1 MTRGVAATPVEHSMT
16 GDISMLSAALHAA
29 SRRRLARRAGVFT
42 TALLGVVVGASSAQ
56 PVPPAAPASGTPVPL
71 PVLSAA
77 DRGQRITP
85 SFKDADITQ
94 IIEAVSAA
102 TGKNFIVDPRVRA
115 QVTMLSST
123 PMSPAAFY
131 EAFLAILQVH
141 GFVAEPAGDVI
152 KIVPDANAR
161 QSPSNDLPDHVSAT
175 SDEIVTQVISVK
187 NISATQLVPILRP
200 LIPQYGHL
208 VAYQPANV
216 LIISDRA
223 NNVSRIMRIIQRIDQ
238 AGDSDVDI
246 IPMQNATASEV
257 VRVLNSLSQG
267 AQTAE
272 GGAPF
277 KVVADERSNSILLSG
292 DKSQRL
298 RLKALIA
305 HLDTPLENGGDT
317 EVRYLHYASA
327 DKLATKL
334 KDQAS
339 ATPGAAPAAG
349 AAAGG
354 SSGSGEKTTIWAD
367 VGTNSLIIT
376 APPKTMRSLNE
387 IIDKLD
393 IRRLQVHLEA
403 LIVEVTTDKT
413 ADLGVNWLL
422 LGSQS
427 GTIPV
432 AGFVEPVGGTSIA
445 NLAASVVG
453 GTSSLTSS
461 SIPSDT
467 TLAVGR
473 YGNSG
478 VNFAAMVRAV
488 QSVANTN
495 IISTPSIV
503 TMDNQEATIKIA
515 QEVPFITG
523 QYTNA
528 GTTTS
533 GTVNPFQTIQRQEV
547 GTIVK
552 ITPQINEGDTLILKI
567 DEESSSI
574 AASSQGA
581 VDLITNKRT
590 VSTSVLIEDKATLV
604 LGGLMQDEATSNEQ
618 HVPLLGSIP
627 LIGELFRNRSTEK
640 TKTDLFFF
648 IKPTILRDAD
658 DAVIETNQKYEYLRQ
673 QQRTN
678 GPGHE
683 LIPLLPG
690 IKDPA
695 LDPLTQPQ
703 TSPATPPR
711 SSSSISSGTTSNP
724 PRSKG
729 LTVTVSTTPLP
740 GMPPSQPPPSAPSP
754 EPVAANS
761 ENAP

>member
-1 MTRGVAATPVEHSMT
+1 MTIHDENRKLWLRIA
-16 GDISMLSAALHAA
+16 
-29 SRRRLARRAGVFT
+29 ARRAGLFL
-42 TALLGVVVGASSAQ
+42 TALLGVVVGAGSAQ
-56 PVPPAAPASGTPVPL
+56 PTPPSGTPVPI
-71 PVLSAA
+71 PAVPAA
-77 DRGQRITP
+77 ERGQRITP

-94 IIEAVSAA
+94 IVEAVSAA
-102 TGKNFIVDPRVRA
+102 TGKNFIIDPRVRA

-141 GFVAEPAGDVI
+141 GFVAEQAGDVI

-161 QSPSNDLPDHVSAT
+161 QSPSVDLPDHVSAT
-175 SDEIVTQVISVK
+175 SDEIVTQVIGVK
-187 NISATQLVPILRP
+187 NVSATQLVPILRP

-223 NNVSRIMRIIQRIDQ
+223 NNVSRIMRIIRRIDES
-238 AGDSDVDI
+238 GDSDVDI
-246 IPMQNATASEV
+246 IPMQNASATEI
-257 VRVLNSLSQG
+257 VRVINSLVQG
-267 AQTAE
+267 QQSAE
-272 GGAPF
+272 GGVPF
-277 KVVADERSNSILLSG
+277 KVVADDRSNSILLSG
-292 DKSQRL
+292 EKSQRL

-317 EVRYLHYASA
+317 QVRYLHYASA

-334 KDQAS
+334 KEQAGATSS
-339 ATPGAAPAAG
+339 AAGAPAAP
-349 AAAGG
+349 GG
-354 SSGSGEKTTIWAD
+354 TASSSEKTTIWAD
-367 VGTNSLIIT
+367 VGTNALIIT
-376 APPKTMRSLNE
+376 APPKTMRALNE

-445 NLAASVVG
+445 NLAASVIG

-473 YGNSG
+473 YGSTG

-495 IISTPSIV
+495 IISTPSVV

-515 QEVPFITG
+515 QEVPFVTG
-523 QYTNA
+523 QYTN
-528 GTTTS
+528 GSTTTS

-547 GTIVK
+547 GTILK
-552 ITPQINEGDTLILKI
+552 ITPQINEGNTLILKI

-590 VSTSVLIEDKATLV
+590 VSTNVLIEDKGTLV
-604 LGGLMQDEATSNEQ
+604 LGGLMQDSATQSEQ

-627 LIGELFRNRSTEK
+627 LLGELFRNRSQEK

-648 IKPTILRDAD
+648 IKPTILRDAN

-673 QQRTN
+673 EQRIN

-690 IKDPA
+690 TKDPS

-703 TSPATPPR
+703 TAPEPPPR
-711 SSSSISSGTTSNP
+711 ASRGAAAAGKPNA
-724 PRSKG
+724 KG
-729 LTVTVSTTPLP
+729 LSVTVSTAPLP
-740 GMPPSQPPPSAPSP
+740 GMPDPPPSSTP
-754 EPVAANS
+754 PVAVKP
-761 ENAP
+761 ENPP

>member
-1 MTRGVAATPVEHSMT
+1 MTIQDENRNFWLRIA
-16 GDISMLSAALHAA
+16 
-29 SRRRLARRAGVFT
+29 ARRAGIFF
-42 TALLGVVVGASSAQ
+42 TALLGVVVGAGSAQ
-56 PVPPAAPASGTPVPL
+56 PTPPSGTPVPI
-71 PVLSAA
+71 PAVPAA
-77 DRGQRITP
+77 ERGQRITP

-94 IIEAVSAA
+94 IVEAVSAA
-102 TGKNFIVDPRVRA
+102 TGKNFIIDPRVRA

-141 GFVAEPAGDVI
+141 GFVAEQAGDVI

-161 QSPSNDLPDHVSAT
+161 QSPSVDLPDHVSAT
-175 SDEIVTQVISVK
+175 SDEIVTQVIGVK
-187 NISATQLVPILRP
+187 NVSATQLVPILRP

-223 NNVSRIMRIIQRIDQ
+223 NNVNRIMRIIRRIDES
-238 AGDSDVDI
+238 GDSEVDI
-246 IPMQNATASEV
+246 IPMQNASATEI
-257 VRVLNSLSQG
+257 VRVINSLVQG
-267 AQTAE
+267 QQSAE
-272 GGAPF
+272 GGVPF
-277 KVVADERSNSILLSG
+277 KVVADDRSNSILLSG
-292 DKSQRL
+292 EKSQRL

-317 EVRYLHYASA
+317 QVRYLHYASA

-334 KDQAS
+334 KEQAG
-339 ATPGAAPAAG
+339 ATSTAAGAAPAAG
-349 AAAGG
+349 GTG
-354 SSGSGEKTTIWAD
+354 SSSEKTTIWAD
-367 VGTNSLIIT
+367 IGTNALIIT
-376 APPKTMRSLNE
+376 APPKTMRALNE

-445 NLAASVVG
+445 NLAASVIG

-461 SIPSDT
+461 SIPTDT

-473 YGNSG
+473 YGSTG

-495 IISTPSIV
+495 IISTPSVV

-523 QYTNA
+523 QYTN
-528 GTTTS
+528 GSTTTS
-533 GTVNPFQTIQRQEV
+533 GTVNPFQTVQRQEV
-547 GTIVK
+547 GTILK
-552 ITPQINEGDTLILKI
+552 ITPQINEGNTLILKI

-590 VSTSVLIEDKATLV
+590 VSTNVLIEDKGTLV
-604 LGGLMQDEATSNEQ
+604 LGGLMQDSATQNEQ

-627 LIGELFRNRSTEK
+627 LLGELFRNRSQTK

-648 IKPTILRDAD
+648 IKPTILRDAS

-673 QQRTN
+673 EERIN

-690 IKDPA
+690 IKDPS

-703 TSPATPPR
+703 TAPEPPPR
-711 SSSSISSGTTSNP
+711 GSQGAAAAGKPNA
-724 PRSKG
+724 KG
-729 LTVTVSTTPLP
+729 LSVTVSTAPLP
-740 GMPPSQPPPSAPSP
+740 GMPDPPPSSTP
-754 EPVAANS
+754 PVAVKP
-761 ENAP
+761 ENPP

>member
-1 MTRGVAATPVEHSMT
+1 MITALYLRYLREPVARLGCVARRGGVLL
-16 GDISMLSAALHAA
+16 GAALGVWVGYAA
-29 SRRRLARRAGVFT
+29 
-42 TALLGVVVGASSAQ
+42 AQ
-56 PVPPAAPASGTPVPL
+56 PAPLTPGAGAAAPSSTIE
-71 PVLSAA
+71 
-77 DRGQRITP
+77 RGQRITP

-94 IIEAVSAA
+94 IVEAVSAA
-102 TGKNFIVDPRVRA
+102 TGKNFIIDPRVRA
-115 QVTMLSST
+115 QVTMISST

-141 GFVAEPAGDVI
+141 GFIAIPSGDVI

-161 QSPSNDLPDHVSAT
+161 QSPSIDLPDHVSAT
-175 SDEIVTQVISVK
+175 SDEIVTQVIAVK
-187 NISATQLVPILRP
+187 NVSAAALVPVLRP

-208 VAYQPANV
+208 QAYPPSNI

-223 NNVSRIMRIIQRIDQ
+223 NNVSRMMRIIHRIDES
-238 AGDSDVDI
+238 GDSDVDI
-246 IPMQNATASEV
+246 IPMQNASATEI
-257 VRVLNSLSQG
+257 VRVINSLNQGQG
-267 AQTAE
+267 AE
-272 GGAPF
+272 GAAALF
-277 KVVADERSNSILLSG
+277 KVVADDRSNSILLSG
-292 DKSQRL
+292 EKSQRL

-317 EVRYLHYASA
+317 QVRYLRYASA
-327 DKLATKL
+327 DKLAAKL
-334 KDQAS
+334 KEQAA
-339 ATPGAAPAAG
+339 ATPGIPGAPAG
-349 AAAGG
+349 AASAGSQG
-354 SSGSGEKTTIWAD
+354 DRNTTIWAD

-376 APPKTMRSLNE
+376 APPKTMRALMN

-422 LGSQS
+422 AGSNS
-427 GTIPV
+427 GTVPI

-445 NLAASVVG
+445 DLAAAAISPS
-453 GTSSLTSS
+453 TLTSS
-461 SIPSDT
+461 SIPTDT
-467 TLAVGR
+467 TLAIGR
-473 YGNSG
+473 YASTG
-478 VNFAAMVRAV
+478 VNFAAMIRAV

-495 IISTPSIV
+495 IIATPSIV

-533 GTVNPFQTIQRQEV
+533 GTVNPFQTVQRQEV
-547 GTIVK
+547 GTILK
-552 ITPQINEGDTLILKI
+552 ITPQINEGNSLILKI

-590 VSTSVLIEDKATLV
+590 VSTSVLIEDKGTLV
-604 LGGLMQDEATSNEQ
+604 LGGLIQDSATQNEQ
-618 HVPLLGSIP
+618 HIPLLGSIP
-627 LIGELFRNRSTEK
+627 LLGELFRNRSQTK

-648 IKPTILRDAD
+648 IKPTILRDAN

-673 QQRTN
+673 EERIN

-690 IKDPA
+690 TKDPA
-695 LDPLTQPQ
+695 LDPLVQPQ
-703 TSPATPPR
+703 TTPEPSRQPSPAPSPAPRAGAAPAIDRPPDPPAARVTVTPATPE
-711 SSSSISSGTTSNP
+711 N
-724 PRSKG
+724 
-729 LTVTVSTTPLP
+729 
-740 GMPPSQPPPSAPSP
+740 SP
-754 EPVAANS
+754 
-761 ENAP
+761 